1 MKCSHS
7 MILLGCVYWLHHAQY
22 QALYYVIS
30 FLHEPILHLFSIIKS
45 KMADAVAGMACYVLN
60 S

>member
-1 MKCSHS
+1 